1 MSVFAIRSKDT
12 PDFTLARVEAPNRRA
27 ALAYGRANI
36 EAVELSSKEIVEAV
50 QAGKAI
56 LDIGGAE
63 TEQA

>member
-1 MSVFAIRSKDT
+1 MSAFAIRSKDT

-36 EAVELSSKEIVEAV
+36 EAVEMSSKEIVETV

-56 LDIGGAE
+56 TDIGAE
-63 TEQA
+63 TTQA